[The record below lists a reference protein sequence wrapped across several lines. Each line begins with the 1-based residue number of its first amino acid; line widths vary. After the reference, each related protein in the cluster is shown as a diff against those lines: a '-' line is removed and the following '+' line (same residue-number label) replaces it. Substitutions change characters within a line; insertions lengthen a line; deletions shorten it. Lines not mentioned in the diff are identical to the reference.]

1 MNSFAFALTP
11 APALDRL
18 AANLRAGWQRLSS
31 LERRAVAGGGVAS
44 LALVVALAV
53 TCQASVAKGERFRA
67 EQRQGLAGAAAEPR
81 ADQAS
86 ASGPPS
92 TPSASKA

>member
-1 MNSFAFALTP
+1 MNSPAFALTLVP
-11 APALDRL
+11 ARDRV
-18 AANLRAGWQRLSS
+18 AATPHPGRQRLSM
-31 LERRAVAGGGVAS
+31 LERRAVAGGGVTS
-44 LALVVALAV
+44 IALLVALAV
-53 TCQASVAKGERFRA
+53 TCEASVARGERFRA

-81 ADQAS
+81 ADQAR

>member
-11 APALDRL
+11 APALNRV
-18 AANLRAGWQRLSS
+18 AATLRAGWLQLST
-31 LERRAVAGGGVAS
+31 LERRAVAGGGVS
-44 LALVVALAV
+44 SMVLVVALAV

>member
-11 APALDRL
+11 APALDRV
-18 AANLRAGWQRLSS
+18 AAALRAGWQQLST
-31 LERRAVAGGGVAS
+31 LERRVVAGGGVTS
-44 LALVVALAV
+44 MALVVALAF

-67 EQRQGLAGAAAEPR
+67 EQRQGLAGATAEPR

-86 ASGPPS
+86 ASGPPN